1 MEYSE
6 EKLDK
11 MFVWLT
17 EKLKPD
23 AWFPEGEIN
32 LTEEQAIY
40 IERILEMHD
49 LKEIEFSADFSKI
62 RKADLTGYGKKFK
75 KIVK

>member
-11 MFVWLT
+11 MFVWLI

-75 KIVK
+75 KNF